1 LYAEADKPQ
10 DFFMIA
16 TICILVLTFLI
27 AISVGY
33 IGYLAFGASTKSII
47 LYNLPNEN
55 PWAISAKCA
64 YVLTICGSFVLL
76 IQPIYYIMESSK
88 WYTKLFFDKEKKDP
102 KKEMEEEE
110 NKDGDEGMGAAN
122 LSKDF
127 ETNKEGN
134 DEAKSDS
141 SDDKGSLSCGMWFLF
156 ALFRVLIIF
165 TIAGLSFLIPNIHIL
180 LTLAGS
186 ILGTIVN
193 IYLPVL
199 FYNRAYNYSEK
210 NQK

>member
-1 LYAEADKPQ
+1 
-10 DFFMIA
+10 
-16 TICILVLTFLI
+16 
-27 AISVGY
+27 
-33 IGYLAFGASTKSII
+33 
-47 LYNLPNEN
+47 
-55 PWAISAKCA
+55 
-64 YVLTICGSFVLL
+64 
-76 IQPIYYIMESSK
+76 
-88 WYTKLFFDKEKKDP
+88 
-102 KKEMEEEE
+102 MEEEE
-110 NKDGDEGMGAAN
+110 NKEEDEGMGAAN

-127 ETNKEGN
+127 ETNKDGN
-134 DEAKSDS
+134 DEAQSAN

-210 NQK
+210 NQKLQKSSGKKEDDPEKEKLMEDEEEKAAEQEPVLNEGDSRIGIKIGNWIVLIFGTIIGVVGLTYCIIEIKDGEAKADEA

>member
-1 LYAEADKPQ
+1 
-10 DFFMIA
+10 MIA
-16 TICILVLTFLI
+16 TICIIILTFII
-27 AISVGY
+27 AVSVGY
-33 IGYLAFGASTKSII
+33 VGYLAFGASTKGII

-55 PWAISAKCA
+55 SWAIAAKCA
-64 YVLTICGSFVLL
+64 YVLTVCGSFVLL

-88 WYTKLFFDKEKKDP
+88 WYSKVFYG
-102 KKEMEEEE
+102 KKEDKPMGE
-110 NKDGDEGMGAAN
+110 NEKNMDDGEDEKAN
-122 LSKDF
+122 DGGESI
-127 ETNKEGN
+127 T
-134 DEAKSDS
+134 
-141 SDDKGSLSCGMWFLF
+141 SDDRGSLSCGMWFLF
-156 ALFRVLIIF
+156 ALLRIVIIF

-210 NQK
+210 NQKL